1 LKFFA
6 PEFSP
11 GVSKILG
18 VVPPDLSRIL
28 LIDDDPLQLRVRE
41 AVLRDAGMEVYVATT
56 AESALALLKS
66 QVGDSI
72 GLVVTDHIMPGCSGA
87 VFVRALR
94 DVKPEVP
101 VMVISGMPEA
111 EEEYENMGIVFR
123 AKPLPPPQLIS
134 LVRELLQKSNRSD
147 S

>member
-1 LKFFA
+1 
-6 PEFSP
+6 
-11 GVSKILG
+11 
-18 VVPPDLSRIL
+18 LSRIL

-66 QVGDSI
+66 QVGNRI

-87 VFVRALR
+87 IFVRALR
-94 DVKPEVP
+94 DVNPEIP

-111 EEEYENMGIVFR
+111 EDEYHGMNIVFR
-123 AKPLPPPQLIS
+123 AKPLSPPLLIA
-134 LVRELLQKSNRSD
+134 LVRELLEKSKS
-147 S
+147 SS

>member
-1 LKFFA
+1 
-6 PEFSP
+6 
-11 GVSKILG
+11 
-18 VVPPDLSRIL
+18 LSRIL

-66 QVGDSI
+66 QVGNRI

-87 VFVRALR
+87 IFVRALR
-94 DVKPEVP
+94 DVNPEIP

-111 EEEYENMGIVFR
+111 EDEYHGMNIVFR
-123 AKPLPPPQLIS
+123 AKPLPPPLLIA
-134 LVRELLQKSNRSD
+134 LVRELLESS

>member
-1 LKFFA
+1 MKSGA
-6 PEFSP
+6 GISP
-11 GVSKILG
+11 GASKKLG
-18 VVPPDLSRIL
+18 VWPPDLSRIL

-66 QVGDSI
+66 QVGPTI
-72 GLVVTDHIMPGCSGA
+72 GVVVTDHIMPGCSGA
-87 VFVRALR
+87 IFVRALR
-94 DVKPEVP
+94 DVKPEIP

-111 EEEYENMGIVFR
+111 EDEYQDMDIVFR
-123 AKPLPPPQLIS
+123 AKPLPPPQLIA
-134 LVRELLQKSNRSD
+134 LVRELLGKSERSD

>member
-1 LKFFA
+1 MA
-6 PEFSP
+6 PEFRP
-11 GVSKILG
+11 ALVKTGELFR
-18 VVPPDLSRIL
+18 PDLSRIL

-66 QVGDSI
+66 GVGPTI
-72 GLVVTDHIMPGCSGA
+72 GVVVTDHIMPGCSGA

-94 DVKPEVP
+94 EVKPEIP

-111 EEEYENMGIVFR
+111 EDEYQDMDIVFR
-123 AKPLPPPQLIS
+123 AKPLPPPQLIE
-134 LVRELLQKSNRSD
+134 LVRELLGKSERGGS
-147 S
+147 

>member
-1 LKFFA
+1 
-6 PEFSP
+6 
-11 GVSKILG
+11 
-18 VVPPDLSRIL
+18 LSRVL

-41 AVLRDAGMEVYVATT
+41 AVLRDAGLEVYVATT

-72 GLVVTDHIMPGCSGA
+72 GAVVTDHIMPGCSGA

-94 DVKPEVP
+94 DVKPQIP

-111 EEEYENMGIVFR
+111 EDEYGEMDIVFR
-123 AKPLPPPQLIS
+123 SKPLPPPQLIA
-134 LVRELLQKSNRSD
+134 LVRELVQRSERRN

>member
-1 LKFFA
+1 M
-6 PEFSP
+6 
-11 GVSKILG
+11 
-18 VVPPDLSRIL
+18 SRVL

-41 AVLRDAGMEVYVATT
+41 AVLRDAGLEVYVATT

-72 GLVVTDHIMPGCSGA
+72 GAVVTDHIMPGCSGA

-94 DVKPEVP
+94 DVKPQIP

-111 EEEYENMGIVFR
+111 EDEYGEMDIVFR
-123 AKPLPPPQLIS
+123 SKPLPPPQLIA
-134 LVRELLQKSNRSD
+134 LVRELVQRSERRN